1 MEDTLRAVIGAAAA
15 IINVLGFMPY
25 IRDILRHKTKPER
38 AMWWIYVFMFG
49 VLFAAQMD
57 AGGRWLLL
65 ITGAYLVESA
75 VIAMLSVRY
84 GYGSF
89 HKRDTISLL
98 VAAVGLLL
106 WLATDMPLVAIMLVI
121 IVDFAGFWL
130 TLVKTWHA
138 PHTET
143 LISWQLACVSA
154 ILSMFSIS
162 TWKLDIVVYPLY
174 AAVVTA
180 LLAWLIMHR
189 RTKVTEDLPDF

>member
-1 MEDTLRAVIGAAAA
+1 
-15 IINVLGFMPY
+15 
-25 IRDILRHKTKPER
+25 
-38 AMWWIYVFMFG
+38 MWWIYVFMFG

-57 AGGRWLLL
+57 AGGRWLLF

-75 VIAMLSVRY
+75 VIAMLSLRY

-98 VAAVGLLL
+98 VAAAGLLL
-106 WLATDMPLVAIMLVI
+106 WLATDMPLVAIILVI

-154 ILSMFSIS
+154 ILSIFSIS
-162 TWKLDIVVYPLY
+162 TWKFDVIIYPLY
-174 AAVVTA
+174 AAAATA
-180 LLAWLIMHR
+180 LLAWLIMYR
-189 RTKVTEDLPDF
+189 RKKIVEDLPDF